1 MTSTHLPSNIAPSD
15 LAASAL
21 ELLRDEH
28 VRQGFTSLDILERL
42 DPGPARRL
50 LKDHLEAEVHR
61 AADTLPV
68 LAKKPGATPQNYAAM
83 VSETNHTR
91 VRRLLDF
98 VVSGDRLLEIG
109 VGFGY
114 ITGVLLRDTAVSGYA
129 GIDIT
134 ERQIAAAQ
142 RVAKVYNVASIPVH
156 LEVMSL
162 YDLTPEWVDKRD
174 PDLVLLLEVLE
185 HVPDAEGAL
194 ATVARS
200 VREDAAILFSVP
212 TNGRIEY
219 VWGHVSIFDG
229 ARIRAMCVQAGLVIQ
244 HIETVQDQWVF
255 VLATKSSSVPARLI
269 ELIHRSPTPEPDRVL
284 AIPRFIG
291 IPTTAVTLQRN
302 RRAGTATLEHDSD
315 GVAHLTVGRRR
326 SVRSQAAAVR
336 FPVPGDLRLRL
347 ELSFDEPSNVKNVEI
362 NFRGARGLRP
372 VRWIWDCTKQPASSD
387 RKTYVLRPGKRT
399 GPFRPLGVTK
409 TGDAVAAEVI
419 VEARPGRRV
428 SLSLHQ
434 LAAAAIEPH
443 A

>member
-1 MTSTHLPSNIAPSD
+1 MA
-15 LAASAL
+15 
-21 ELLRDEH
+21 
-28 VRQGFTSLDILERL
+28 
-42 DPGPARRL
+42 
-50 LKDHLEAEVHR
+50 
-61 AADTLPV
+61 
-68 LAKKPGATPQNYAAM
+68 
-83 VSETNHTR
+83 SETNHTR

-114 ITGVLLRDTAVSGYA
+114 ITGVLMRDTGISGYA

-134 ERQIAAAQ
+134 EKQIAAAQ

-156 LEVMSL
+156 LEVVNL
-162 YDLTPEWVDKRD
+162 YDLTPEWVDKHD

-194 ATVARS
+194 ETVARS

-212 TNGRIEY
+212 TNGRIEH

-229 ARIRAMCVQAGLVIQ
+229 ARIRAMCAQAGLVIQ

-255 VLATKSSSVPARLI
+255 VLATRSSPVPARLI
-269 ELIHRSPTPEPDRVL
+269 ELMHRSPAPESDRAQ

-291 IPTTAVTLQRN
+291 IPTTAVTLERN
-302 RRAGTATLEHDSD
+302 RRAGKATLEHDRD
-315 GVAHLTVGRRR
+315 GVAHLTVGSRR
-326 SVRSQAAAVR
+326 SLRTQTAAVR

-347 ELSFDEPSNVKNVEI
+347 ELSFDEPRSVKSVEI
-362 NFRGARGLRP
+362 NFRGARGMRP
-372 VRWIWDCTKQPASSD
+372 VRWIWDCIRQPAASD

-399 GPFRPLGVTK
+399 GPFRPLGATK
-409 TGDAVAAEVI
+409 AGDAVTAEII
-419 VEARPGRRV
+419 VKTRPRGRV
-428 SLSLHQ
+428 SLSLHR
-434 LAAAAIEPH
+434 LAAAAIEPD